1 MRAAL
6 FGFTNADDEALLDDL
21 KIHLRAAR
29 AALSGLSF
37 RTHRRLIDE
46 PTALGKEPMSQ
57 LLFFLSNHTSESIDI
72 VRKDVRN
79 GSRRGKTEWCAAAVV
94 YQCRVVWKAYKG
106 EKAPI
111 TVLRTKPEEIE
122 AQIGPFGRFADDVF
136 KFLKIEGAVFSALTA
151 LKRKGLIGPQDEI

>member
-46 PTALGKEPMSQ
+46 PTAL
-57 LLFFLSNHTSESIDI
+57 
-72 VRKDVRN
+72 
-79 GSRRGKTEWCAAAVV
+79 
-94 YQCRVVWKAYKG
+94 
-106 EKAPI
+106 
-111 TVLRTKPEEIE
+111 
-122 AQIGPFGRFADDVF
+122 
-136 KFLKIEGAVFSALTA
+136 VFSA
-151 LKRKGLIGPQDEI
+151 